1 MVTKSA
7 RKLIEFLDQ
16 SREKISP
23 LLIVTHDYPDPDALA
38 SAVGLR
44 YLAKK
49 AFKITS
55 KIVYQGAIGRT
66 ENRTMVDIL
75 KLPIQKLKPEDLDNY
90 EHFALVDTQ
99 PAFENNSFPKNR
111 KATLIIDQH
120 HSDIKPVAKCVVID
134 TECGATA
141 VIIAKSLL
149 QLKLDIP
156 KSLATALA
164 YGIISDTMN
173 LYRANRPDIIQTYL
187 KVIPH
192 CDMKAL
198 AHIQNPVRTRR
209 FFITLRTGLQNAIAN
224 KGLITAHLGD
234 VESPDLVSQVADFLL
249 TYRRMRKSLCT
260 GRFNGRLHISL
271 RLEKPTLNPGN
282 LLRDI
287 LDNREDAGGH
297 GVIAGGS
304 FTVGEDPSEEDWEK
318 AEETLIKRLYKRL
331 RIREKEAIYYPF
343 RRSVSKS

>member
-1 MVTKSA
+1 MVAKSA
-7 RKLIEFLDQ
+7 RKLIDFLE
-16 SREKISP
+16 RHGEEISP
-23 LLIVTHDYPDPDALA
+23 LLIITHDYPDPDALA
-38 SAVGLR
+38 SAVGLK
-44 YLAKK
+44 YLARK

-55 KIVYQGAIGRT
+55 KIVYQGAIGRM

-75 KLPIQKLKPEDLDNY
+75 KLPIHRLKPEDLDAY
-90 EHFALVDTQ
+90 PHTALVDTQ
-99 PAFENNSFPKNR
+99 PAFENNSFPKDR
-111 KATLIIDQH
+111 QATLIIDQH
-120 HSDIKPVAKCVVID
+120 ESETKPLAQCPIID

-141 VIIAKSLL
+141 VIVAQAILECEL
-149 QLKLDIP
+149 EIP
-156 KSLATALA
+156 KTLATALA

-198 AHIQNPVRTRR
+198 AHIQNPVRSRR
-209 FFITLRTGLQNAIAN
+209 FFITLRKGLENAIAN

-234 VESPDLVSQVADFLL
+234 VENPDLVSQVADFLL

-260 GRFNGRLHISL
+260 GRFNGRLHVSL
-271 RLEKPTLNPGN
+271 RLEKPTLNAGN

-287 LDNREDAGGH
+287 FDNRGDAGGH
-297 GVIAGGS
+297 SVIAGGS
-304 FTVGEDPSEEDWEK
+304 FSVGESPSEEDWAS

-331 RIREKEAIYYPF
+331 RIREKDAPYYPF
-343 RRSVSKS
+343 RRSVSNT